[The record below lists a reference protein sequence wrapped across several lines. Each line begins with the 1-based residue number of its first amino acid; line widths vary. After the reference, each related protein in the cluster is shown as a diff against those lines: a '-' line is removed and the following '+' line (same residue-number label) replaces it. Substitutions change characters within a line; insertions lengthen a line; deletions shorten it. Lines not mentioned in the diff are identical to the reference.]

1 MKKYDNWDQVEET
14 SSFKTLVP
22 SICGVKILSVENVE
36 DKEYLKIEFDIVKSD
51 NKDEFKGYFTDQY
64 ERFQKPDNKPWPNQG
79 TLYRSYKESAISFF
93 KSFITA
99 VEKSN
104 AGYRWDW
111 NEKSLVGKF
120 FVAVFGE
127 EEYLDEEENEV
138 KISVKVQ
145 EVRSAEAWKNGDI
158 KIPALKKLKNR
169 PETKTTKKEDNDSF
183 YESSKQLASEEDLPF

>member
-1 MKKYDNWDQVEET
+1 MNDSKNQITNLGQIKERYIVVTKNQQSV
-14 SSFKTLVP
+14 SSN
-22 SICGVKILSVENVE
+22 LSLQP
-36 DKEYLKIEFDIVKSD
+36 LK
-51 NKDEFKGYFTDQY
+51 
-64 ERFQKPDNKPWPNQG
+64 
-79 TLYRSYKESAISFF
+79 
-93 KSFITA
+93 
-99 VEKSN
+99 KSN